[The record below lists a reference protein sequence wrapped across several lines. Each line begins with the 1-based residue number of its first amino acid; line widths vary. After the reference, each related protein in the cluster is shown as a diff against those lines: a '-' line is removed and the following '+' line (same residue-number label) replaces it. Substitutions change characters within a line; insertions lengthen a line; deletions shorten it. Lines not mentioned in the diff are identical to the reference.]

1 MAVILLYISAA
12 FDVLFGG
19 FANPLLL
26 LLAAGNVAAGYGIAN
41 ERKWGYFL
49 GVGVAGLAV
58 LPYVFWLVAGGL
70 STTLIISAMFPVA
83 MLALLLHPQSRDYQ
97 RIWFR

>member
-19 FANPLLL
+19 FLNPLVLAI
-26 LLAAGNVAAGYGIAN
+26 AAGYVASGYGIAN
-41 ERKWGYFL
+41 ERRWAYYL
-49 GVGVAGLAV
+49 GVAVTGLAV
-58 LPYVFWLVAGGL
+58 LPYLFWLLFGGI

-83 MLALLLHPQSRDYQ
+83 MFALLLHPQSRDYQ
-97 RIWFR
+97 RIWFQ